1 MIAIYNFLNI
11 CSLMI
16 DYIFLNDSLYVPNFI
31 DYMFL
36 NNRQYNCLKY
46 TELLQN

>member
-1 MIAIYNFLNI
+1 M
-11 CSLMI
+11 
-16 DYIFLNDSLYVPNFI
+16 FLNDSLYVPNFI

-46 TELLQN
+46 IELLQN

>member
-1 MIAIYNFLNI
+1 M
-11 CSLMI
+11 
-16 DYIFLNDSLYVPNFI
+16 FLNDSLYVSNYI
-31 DYMFL
+31 GYIFL